1 MTNDK
6 VRIHQRVQDVMNVDE
21 LYNYIYRYVHDNNME
36 QSIMA
41 LEMANEC
48 HKEQTR
54 MEGGPYIIHPLTIAR
69 HAISLGI
76 KEDNII
82 ATMLLHDVCEDCNIS
97 ETSMPINDIVK
108 AGVKAMT
115 FEVKPGEDKEEA
127 RLKYFARLIDNRE
140 ATITKMF
147 DRCNNVSTMA
157 LIFSRKRL
165 VKYINE
171 TDKHVIPLIQQ
182 ARIRYSEFEQICFA
196 VEYQMNCMLNSV
208 EMLLE
213 FNDSKRV

>member
-48 HKEQTR
+48 H
-54 MEGGPYIIHPLTIAR
+54 TIAR

-182 ARIRYSEFEQICFA
+182 ARIRYPEFEQICFA

-208 EMLLE
+208 EMLRFKE
-213 FNDSKRV
+213 SIDY